1 MSDTPF
7 YDSLKGMGS
16 PSLMS
21 GRPVEKSFGEQIRTM
36 RAPSLLHPDT
46 PKTGNVSSFVEAYL
60 PVAEKVGARI
70 GVAPKNLLAQW
81 GVETGWG
88 KSVVPGTNNLGNIK
102 DFSGG
107 GTKAV
112 DNYTKTTDA
121 YRTYKTADDFGNDFA
136 GVIERVHKGALN
148 AGDDAN
154 RYFGSLKKSGYA
166 EHPEYVRT
174 GVGAS
179 RLVDKE
185 LRRLRPSKISDASD
199 SSDEYNS
206 EPVASASNEYE
217 QAWNQPEENTLK
229 ASA

>member
-1 MSDTPF
+1 MADSF
-7 YDSLKGMGS
+7 FDSLK
-16 PSLMS
+16 SL
-21 GRPVEKSFGEQIRTM
+21 KS
-36 RAPSLLHPDT
+36 APSLSGNTAPAKPSFYDQLRDMKSAPSLVEA
-46 PKTGNVSSFVEAYL
+46 PKTGSVSSFVEAYL

-102 DFSGG
+102 DFSGA

-121 YRTYKTADDFGNDFA
+121 YRTYKSADEFGNDFA

-148 AGDDAN
+148 TGDDAA

-174 GVGAS
+174 GVSAS

-185 LRRLRPSKISDASD
+185 LQRLRPNKVSDASD
-199 SSDEYNS
+199 GSDEYNAA
-206 EPVASASNEYE
+206 PVASAGSEYE
-217 QAWNQPEENTLK
+217 QAWNQPEENQLK